1 MLSELPLLRPH
12 PSKAKKLPGPG
23 TATPSPSE
31 LHSTST
37 DQFEARQDPK
47 MLPTT
52 IHASP
57 ALGDF
62 TPLSE
67 YQSTT
72 PETFHGGKPVLH
84 YHATGAKAWIPKD
97 QQSALPLF
105 PADSPVSEGDSGEI
119 VSQDDVE
126 LFVNSEYALLR
137 PANTTSIKLLTAP
150 RTLTIFNR
158 KSGTGV
164 QIPYHSIALHAMQH
178 KAEPST
184 ATTGNG
190 TSEGE
195 SAKAPCIL
203 LQLDLSDGGADD
215 ETFDT
220 AQLTIIPPPTSTDL
234 SSPAEEGSTPR
245 SEQEK
250 LFDAITAC
258 QNLHPDPA
266 EEDDEEDDGEDY
278 TDRIIFESNVDGS
291 GEAIE
296 GLPGAFRGNA
306 TGGLPPP
313 MPGSSGW
320 ITAENVNE
328 YFDEDGNWIG
338 DGDKNGDAEGEEL
351 GDGAGTV
358 RSRDPDGAEE
368 GENKRPRTD

>member
-1 MLSELPLLRPH
+1 
-12 PSKAKKLPGPG
+12 
-23 TATPSPSE
+23 
-31 LHSTST
+31 
-37 DQFEARQDPK
+37 
-47 MLPTT
+47 MLPTI
-52 IHASP
+52 IHTSP
-57 ALGDF
+57 SLGDF

-67 YQSTT
+67 YQATT

-84 YHATGAKAWIPKD
+84 YHATGAKIWLPKD
-97 QQSALPLF
+97 QKTTLSIF

-126 LFVNSEYALLR
+126 LFVNSD
-137 PANTTSIKLLTAP
+137 TF
-150 RTLTIFNR
+150 TIFNR
-158 KSGTGV
+158 NTGSGV
-164 QIPYHSIALHAMQH
+164 QIPFPSIALHAMQH
-178 KAEPST
+178 KAEPAPTS
-184 ATTGNG
+184 NG
-190 TSEGE
+190 SSESE
-195 SAKAPCIL
+195 SSKAPCIL

-220 AQLTIIPPPTSTDL
+220 VQLTIVPPHTSTDL
-234 SSPAEEGSTPR
+234 SSAAQAGSSPR

-258 QNLHPDPA
+258 QNLHPDPD
-266 EEDDEEDDGEDY
+266 EDVDEDDGEDF

-296 GLPGAFRGNA
+296 GLPGAFRGDA
-306 TGGLPPP
+306 SGGLPPP

-320 ITAENVNE
+320 ITAENVND

-338 DGDKNGDAEGEEL
+338 DGGENDDAEGGEL

-358 RSRDPDGAEE
+358 RGRDHDGVEE

>member
-1 MLSELPLLRPH
+1 MLL
-12 PSKAKKLPGPG
+12 
-23 TATPSPSE
+23 
-31 LHSTST
+31 
-37 DQFEARQDPK
+37 
-47 MLPTT
+47 TT

-62 TPLSE
+62 MPLSE

-84 YHATGAKAWIPKD
+84 YHATGAEAWIPKD
-97 QQSALPLF
+97 QQSTLPIF

-126 LFVNSEYALLR
+126 LFVNSE
-137 PANTTSIKLLTAP
+137 TF
-150 RTLTIFNR
+150 TIFNP

-164 QIPYHSIALHAMQH
+164 QIPYPSIALHAMQH
-178 KAEPST
+178 KAEPSPT
-184 ATTGNG
+184 AGNG
-190 TSEGE
+190 RTSSESD

-220 AQLTIIPPPTSTDL
+220 AQLTIIPPPSSTDL
-234 SSPAEEGSTPR
+234 SSPAEAGASPR
-245 SEQEK
+245 PEQEK

-266 EEDDEEDDGEDY
+266 DDDDEDEDDDGDNY

-296 GLPGAFRGNA
+296 GLPGAFRGNS

-338 DGDKNGDAEGEEL
+338 DGGENGDAEGEEL
-351 GDGAGTV
+351 GNGAGTV

>member
-1 MLSELPLLRPH
+1 
-12 PSKAKKLPGPG
+12 
-23 TATPSPSE
+23 
-31 LHSTST
+31 
-37 DQFEARQDPK
+37 

-105 PADSPVSEGDSGEI
+105 PTDSPVSEGDSGEI

-126 LFVNSEYALLR
+126 LFVNSE
-137 PANTTSIKLLTAP
+137 
-150 RTLTIFNR
+150 TLTIFNR

-164 QIPYHSIALHAMQH
+164 QIPYPSIALHAMQH
-178 KAEPST
+178 KAEPSSSTTTTTTT
-184 ATTGNG
+184 AAGNG
-190 TSEGE
+190 TSDAE

-220 AQLTIIPPPTSTDL
+220 AQLTIIPPPASTDL
-234 SSPAEEGSTPR
+234 SSAAEEGSSPR

-266 EEDDEEDDGEDY
+266 EDEDDEDDDGEDY
-278 TDRIIFESNVDGS
+278 ADRIIFESSVDGS